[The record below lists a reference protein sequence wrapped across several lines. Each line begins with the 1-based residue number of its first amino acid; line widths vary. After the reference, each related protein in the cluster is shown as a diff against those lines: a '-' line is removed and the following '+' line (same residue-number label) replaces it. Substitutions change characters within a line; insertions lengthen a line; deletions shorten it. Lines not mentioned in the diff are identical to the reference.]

1 MIGAGLQVW
10 GCLHALPAPPRDH
23 LQLIRH
29 PVSPLACA
37 GRTWHRGPRRR
48 RAPVGGCIEVDLGV
62 RSRCSRGLHP
72 HLMQNQRGDG
82 CRRAFLTWLCLCS
95 RAVVGWLGAGLGG
108 RWRSRAWSARGASRF
123 GQCGRARNRRGA
135 VAGRQNG
142 PALHATPAPMYA
154 VILRV
159 TRGPCGRLARVG
171 VQSRV
176 EWCFPKWAEVFCS
189 LACLLEAHTK
199 ITVLPPT
206 GRLR

>member
-1 MIGAGLQVW
+1 M
-10 GCLHALPAPPRDH
+10 
-23 LQLIRH
+23 
-29 PVSPLACA
+29 
-37 GRTWHRGPRRR
+37 
-48 RAPVGGCIEVDLGV
+48 

-82 CRRAFLTWLCLCS
+82 CRRAFIAVVCLCS
-95 RAVVGWLGAGLGG
+95 RALFGWLGAGLGG
-108 RWRSRAWSARGASRF
+108 RWRARAWSARGASRF

-142 PALHATPAPMYA
+142 PALHATPAPMCA
-154 VILRV
+154 VILHV

-189 LACLLEAHTK
+189 LACVLEARTK
-199 ITVLPPT
+199 ITILPPNLNPSPRPFT
-206 GRLR
+206 AWLGGRWQGAEGQIRNRAGAERMEETENYF